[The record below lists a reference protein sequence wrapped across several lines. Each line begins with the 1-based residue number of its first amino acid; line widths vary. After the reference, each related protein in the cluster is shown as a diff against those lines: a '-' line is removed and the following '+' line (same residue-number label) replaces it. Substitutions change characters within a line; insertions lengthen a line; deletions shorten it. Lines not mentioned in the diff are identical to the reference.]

1 MKTPQQLAHW
11 LTRCWQRKD
20 WREQHLLPGGQAWP
34 LRLPIGLPD
43 SQTFLQDGS
52 ALRQHLQQWQAVSDR
67 QLGQVVWT
75 QHRFRG
81 ASDTVAVPTHWVLD
95 KPSQYLQA
103 VRQLGGAASAEIA
116 QDYHAL
122 QTVLAHADPCFHR
135 LLVRRLSLWR
145 DTPLDSV
152 LIALR
157 MAMELQP
164 QCAQGKPLRALAL
177 QGNDSKFFERHASL
191 LKALLDERFDG
202 AASREGLAAFLG
214 ASEDADHWLLVIPLA
229 PDLLPFQRLRL
240 STQELQH
247 TALPGQHVLL
257 VENEQCAHLLPQQ
270 LPGTIAVLGA
280 GLDLEWL
287 RAPWLRQ
294 RAVAYWGDMDTWGL
308 KMLATARRHV
318 PHLQALMMDHPSFE
332 AHAQQA
338 VTEPMPTSLDAY
350 WQDLL
355 PHEQELAQWLGQQ
368 GCGRLEQEFLQPAWV
383 LQHLNKWLAHSQP
396 PGTCQ
401 LNSQ

>member
-43 SQTFLQDGS
+43 SQTFLQDGN
-52 ALRQHLQQWQAVSDR
+52 ALRQYLQQWQAVSDK
-67 QLGQVVWT
+67 QLGQVIWT

-81 ASDTVAVPTHWVLD
+81 ASDAVPVPTHWVLD

-103 VRQLGGAASAEIA
+103 VHQLGGAASAEIT
-116 QDYHAL
+116 QDYRAL

-135 LLVRRLSLWR
+135 LLVRRLNLWR

-152 LIALR
+152 LTALR
-157 MAMELQP
+157 MAMELHP

-240 STQELQH
+240 STQELHH
-247 TALPGQHVLL
+247 TALPGQRVLL
-257 VENEQCAHLLPQQ
+257 VENEQCSHLLPKH
-270 LPGTIAVLGA
+270 LADTIAVLGA
-280 GLDLEWL
+280 GFDLEWL
-287 RAPWLRQ
+287 SAHWLQQ
-294 RAVAYWGDMDTWGL
+294 RHVAYWGDIDTWGL
-308 KMLATARRHV
+308 KMLALARRKL
-318 PHLQALMMDHPSFE
+318 PHLQALMMDIASFE
-332 AHAQQA
+332 THSQQA
-338 VTEPMPTSLDAY
+338 VAEPITANLDEIFQTLSATE
-350 WQDLL
+350 QC
-355 PHEQELAQWLGQQ
+355 LAQWLSLQP
-368 GCGRLEQEFLQPAWV
+368 CGRLEQEFLNPVWV
-383 LQHLNKWLAHSQP
+383 KHTLEEWITQH
-396 PGTCQ
+396 
-401 LNSQ
+401 